1 MIKLYYKKQFNDVTG
16 ININLN
22 TEKDFIALEKQI
34 LIT

>member
-1 MIKLYYKKQFNDVTG
+1 MIKLYYKKQFNDVTS

-22 TEKDFIALEKQI
+22 TEKDFIALEKEI